1 MNDAL
6 DNLIVYQASAGSG
19 KTYRLTLEYLTLLF
33 EGMRDENTVKYN
45 AILVVTFTNK
55 ATVELR
61 ERILGKLY
69 DLTRGTSDM
78 ECPLLATL
86 WGEGAVT
93 DPGKKK
99 KLRDYASVALLA
111 ILEDYSYF
119 RVQTIDSFFQEVV
132 RSFILEIDR
141 LHSGFEV
148 EIDKD
153 TVVALSLDE
162 MLRDMG
168 ASDDRQLEDALK
180 TLYDAHAED
189 DERVK
194 LQKDLAKIMSDFI
207 EDPLSPDVMQKDW
220 AYLDHEKVSKAAQ
233 QLNDIRRAIEEHIL
247 SVRKDALDFL
257 NGIKEP
263 PYSFPLK
270 ESFNGCLNYQYNTL
284 NASDK
289 DFLEKWFKEPEK
301 LIAGY
306 IEPCLEAT
314 ESDPL
319 GWVSQRNQKKY
330 ASVLEEINKPL
341 RETLDKFVR
350 MAKDDKL
357 RCHYRSALVMGK
369 YLRWIPVLV
378 KFRKKIDD
386 FQSDNGIVLIREVNE
401 LLADIIKGT
410 DTPFI
415 YDKVGTRI
423 EHYLIDEFQDTN
435 ATQWTNFLPLLVES
449 LANGHRNYIV
459 GDVKQ
464 SIYRFR
470 GGDSELLG
478 EKLPAAKGPENIEK
492 LDKNYRSLKVI
503 VDFNNAFF
511 SGIYDFDAF
520 IDEENRDENGKLKE
534 EIYPE
539 EVKKLGFSPSHKAI
553 YEPDNV
559 CQYQPEGSTKSGGFV
574 SVRNKDFGQEDLK
587 ELITSLIGDGYK
599 PGDIAILVRKK
610 KEAAQIA
617 DLLNRISSEV
627 GEAERDKFRFISSS
641 ALLIGNAFTVQFL
654 TSFLHFLANPAVR
667 SAEDLFE
674 VTLFNLVPYT
684 EGEPPERKNELCTEL
699 REQLVTLSL
708 AGLSLYELVNASIEV
723 ISTVR
728 PIPTEEMVYV
738 NAFLDKLF
746 DFTGRYPSTYGRFDE
761 WWQSQKDSLY
771 IEMSTSSVNAIRLH
785 TIHTVKG
792 LEFPVVILPYA
803 DWDIVPTASGK
814 ECTKLY
820 DIRRDA
826 EDERKD
832 EVRTLP
838 VQDAERLA
846 YPSDPDYFYYHSA
859 PTKKNTNSIFLKS
872 LSEELEATY
881 MDSLNLLYV
890 AFTRP
895 SERLYVYVGKAE
907 KKEEKGEESEGQK
920 QKKKADKQKKL
931 VGTGRIIAG
940 SLRRFAGFD
949 ICKEDLPYRL
959 GEEQPAAASEEGRED
974 ELISVLSATP
984 KYDGLVMRKKRFT
997 SSRIERGEELHALME
1012 RVDTPDDFDKV
1023 LGGRKEVFEAE
1034 ISAFRTSVS
1043 VPDTPAHFFFT
1054 PRDGWITLKEHSMYS
1069 PEAGRTLRTDRLML
1083 NPATRT
1089 ALVLDYKFGAEEA
1102 AHSRQIGL
1110 YLGSLRRM
1118 GYYRARGFLWY
1129 NFTKMTEVTE

>member
-78 ECPLLATL
+78 ERPLLAAL

-99 KLRDYASVALLA
+99 TLRDYASGALLA
-111 ILEDYSYF
+111 ILEDYTYF

-132 RSFILEIDR
+132 RSFVLEIDR

-162 MLRDMG
+162 MLREMSG
-168 ASDDRQLEDALK
+168 TSDDRQLEDALK
-180 TLYDAHAED
+180 TLYDAHAEE

-207 EDPLSPDVMQKDW
+207 EDPLSPDVMREAR
-220 AYLDHEKVSKAAQ
+220 AYLDHAMVSEAAQ
-233 QLNDIRRAIEEHIL
+233 HLDDIRRAIEEHIL
-247 SVRKDALDFL
+247 SVRKDALDFFHRL
-257 NGIKEP
+257 EEGPHSFLIEESSRHSLLSQYEIIKQSE
-263 PYSFPLK
+263 
-270 ESFNGCLNYQYNTL
+270 Q
-284 NASDK
+284 
-289 DFLEKWFKEPEK
+289 DFLKGWLKGKNEILRGAAKKWEEKDR
-301 LIAGY
+301 
-306 IEPCLEAT
+306 
-314 ESDPL
+314 DPR
-319 GWVSQRNQKKY
+319 SFFTKDQQKKY
-330 ASVLEEINKPL
+330 ETEIGAISGPL
-341 RETLDKFVR
+341 RETIDELTSV
-350 MAKDDKL
+350 AKDDKL
-357 RCHYRSALVMGK
+357 RRHYISALVMGK

-378 KFRKKIDD
+378 KFREKIDD
-386 FQSDNGIVLIREVNE
+386 FQSENGIVLISEVNE

-520 IDEENRDENGKLKE
+520 IDEENRGENGKLKE
-534 EIYPE
+534 DVYPE
-539 EVKKLGFSPSHKAI
+539 EVKKLGFNPSHKAI
-553 YEPDNV
+553 YEKDNV
-559 CQYQPEGSTKSGGFV
+559 CQSQPEGSTKSGGFV

-587 ELITSLIGDGYK
+587 ELITRLIGDGYK
-599 PGDIAILVRKK
+599 PGDIAILVRRN

-627 GEAERDKFRFISSS
+627 GEAERDKFSFISST
-641 ALLIGNAFTVQFL
+641 ALLIGNALTVQFL

-684 EGEPPERKNELCTEL
+684 EGDPPERKNELCTEL

-771 IEMSTSSVNAIRLH
+771 IEMSTSSVNALRLH

-803 DWDIVPTASGK
+803 DWNIVPTASGK
-814 ECTKLY
+814 ERTKLY

-846 YPSDPDYFYYHSA
+846 YPSAPDYFYFHSA
-859 PTKKNTNSIFLKS
+859 PTKKNTNSIFLKP
-872 LSEELEATY
+872 LSEELEAAY

-895 SERLYVYVGKAE
+895 SERLYVYVGKAAKE
-907 KKEEKGEESEGQK
+907 EEKGEESEGQK

-984 KYDGLVMRKKRFT
+984 KYDGLMMRKKRFT
-997 SSRIERGEELHALME
+997 SSHIERGEELHALME
-1012 RVDTPDDFDKV
+1012 RVDTPEDFDRA
-1023 LGGRKEVFEAE
+1023 LGERKEEFEAE
-1034 ISAFRTSVS
+1034 SRAFKASVS

-1054 PRDGWITLKEHSMYS
+1054 PQDGWITLKEHSMYS

-1118 GYYRARGFLWY
+1118 GYHARGFLWY
-1129 NFTKMTEVTE
+1129 HFTKMTEVTE

>member
-1 MNDAL
+1 MNNAL

-93 DPGKKK
+93 DPGKKE

-207 EDPLSPDVMQKDW
+207 EDPLSPDVMQKAW

-247 SVRKDALDFL
+247 SVRRDALDFFL
-257 NGIKEP
+257 WLEKG
-263 PYSFPLK
+263 PYAFLTEESSQQSLK
-270 ESFNGCLNYQYNTL
+270 NQFTIVQLSEQ
-284 NASDK
+284 
-289 DFLEKWFKEPEK
+289 DFLKGWLKGKDKILRGSAKKWEEKNRDPRSFFNKE
-301 LIAGY
+301 
-306 IEPCLEAT
+306 
-314 ESDPL
+314 
-319 GWVSQRNQKKY
+319 QQKKY
-330 ASVLEEINKPL
+330 ETEIGAISEPL
-341 RETLDKFVR
+341 RETIDELTSV
-350 MAKDDKL
+350 AKDDKL
-357 RCHYRSALVMGK
+357 RGHYRSALVMGK

-610 KEAAQIA
+610 KEATQIA

-708 AGLSLYELVNASIEV
+708 GGLSLYELVNASIEV

-771 IEMSTSSVNAIRLH
+771 IEMSTSSVNALRIH

-814 ECTKLY
+814 ERTKLY

-826 EDERKD
+826 EDERKA

-1034 ISAFRTSVS
+1034 SRAFKASVS

-1069 PEAGRTLRTDRLML
+1069 SEAGRTLRTDRLML

-1118 GYYRARGFLWY
+1118 GYRARGFLWY

>member
-78 ECPLLATL
+78 ERPLLAAL

-93 DPGKKK
+93 DLGKKK
-99 KLRDYASVALLA
+99 TLRDYASGALLA
-111 ILEDYSYF
+111 TLEDYTYF

-132 RSFILEIDR
+132 RSFVLEIDR

-148 EIDKD
+148 EIDKN

-162 MLRDMG
+162 MLREMSG
-168 ASDDRQLEDALK
+168 TSDDRQLEDALK
-180 TLYDAHAED
+180 TLYDAHAEE

-207 EDPLSPDVMQKDW
+207 EDPLSPDVMREAR
-220 AYLDHEKVSKAAQ
+220 AYLDHAMVSEAAQ
-233 QLNDIRRAIEEHIL
+233 HLDDIRRAIEEHIL
-247 SVRKDALDFL
+247 SVRKDAFDFFLWLEEGPYAFLIEESLRQSLLSQYEIIKQSEQDFL
-257 NGIKEP
+257 KGWLKGKNEILRGAAKKWEEKDRDP
-263 PYSFPLK
+263 RSF
-270 ESFNGCLNYQYNTL
+270 FT
-284 NASDK
+284 K
-289 DFLEKWFKEPEK
+289 D
-301 LIAGY
+301 
-306 IEPCLEAT
+306 
-314 ESDPL
+314 
-319 GWVSQRNQKKY
+319 QQKKY
-330 ASVLEEINKPL
+330 ETEIGAISGPL
-341 RETLDKFVR
+341 RETIDELTSV
-350 MAKDDKL
+350 AKDDKL
-357 RCHYRSALVMGK
+357 RRHYISALVMGK

-378 KFRKKIDD
+378 KFREKIDD
-386 FQSDNGIVLIREVNE
+386 FQSENGIVLISEVNE

-520 IDEENRDENGKLKE
+520 IDEENRDENGELKE

-539 EVKKLGFSPSHKAI
+539 EVKKLGFNLSHKAI

-587 ELITSLIGDGYK
+587 ELITRLIGDGYK
-599 PGDIAILVRKK
+599 PGDIAILVRKN

-684 EGEPPERKNELCTEL
+684 EEEPPERKNELCTEL

-746 DFTGRYPSTYGRFDE
+746 DFAGRYPSTYGRFDE
-761 WWQSQKDSLY
+761 WWQSQKDNLY
-771 IEMSTSSVNAIRLH
+771 IEMSTSSVNALRLH

-803 DWDIVPTASGK
+803 DWNIVPTASGK
-814 ECTKLY
+814 ERTKLY
-820 DIRRDA
+820 DILRDA

-838 VQDAERLA
+838 VQDSERLA
-846 YPSDPDYFYYHSA
+846 YPSAPDYFYFHSA
-859 PTKKNTNSIFLKS
+859 PTRKNANSIFLKP
-872 LSEELEATY
+872 LSEELEAAY

-895 SERLYVYVGKAE
+895 SERLYVYVGKAA
-907 KKEEKGEESEGQK
+907 KDEEKGEESEGQK
-920 QKKKADKQKKL
+920 QKKKADKPKKL
-931 VGTGRIIAG
+931 VGTGRIIAAG
-940 SLRRFAGFD
+940 LRRFAGFD
-949 ICKEDLPYRL
+949 ICKEDLPYLL

-984 KYDGLVMRKKRFT
+984 KYDGLMMRKKRFT
-997 SSRIERGEELHALME
+997 SSHIERGEELHALME
-1012 RVDTPDDFDKV
+1012 RVDTPEDFDRA
-1023 LGGRKEVFEAE
+1023 LGERKEEFEAE
-1034 ISAFRTSVS
+1034 SRAFKASVS

-1054 PRDGWITLKEHSMYS
+1054 PQDGWITLKEHSMYS

-1118 GYYRARGFLWY
+1118 GYHARGFLWY
-1129 NFTKMTEVTE
+1129 HFTKMTEVTE